1 MSTSAADQNA
11 ANLTY
16 KLAPP
21 QNTDPRKDR
30 VMDLDKASKEIQRL
44 MLPHLN
50 SQQSRRLE
58 KVLAHCLFDESD
70 PCSDGNA
77 LDSSSHLEMFLSAK
91 RLEGCSDRT
100 LAYYETTIQK
110 LLDHTSL
117 PACDLGTEQIRSYL
131 SEYQQRAGVS
141 RVTVDNVRRII
152 SSFYSWLEDE
162 DHIIKSPVRRIKK
175 VKAPQ
180 VVKETYSDEAI
191 EILCDSCASPRNLAL
206 IDLLRSTGMR
216 VGELVS
222 LDRNAVDIVNRECI
236 VHGKGNK
243 DRIVYFDAKTK
254 VHLENY
260 LMSRSDASDALF
272 VSCRAPHQRLQ
283 IGGVEALLRKLGR
296 ELNIGRV
303 HPHKFRR
310 TLATRAIDK
319 GMPIEQV
326 QVLLGHKKIDTTLRY
341 AMVDQRNVKASHRKY
356 LT

>member
-1 MSTSAADQNA
+1 
-11 ANLTY
+11 
-16 KLAPP
+16 
-21 QNTDPRKDR
+21 
-30 VMDLDKASKEIQRL
+30 MDLTKTAREITRL
-44 MLPHLN
+44 MLPYLTT
-50 SQQSRRLE
+50 QQNRQLK
-58 KVLAHCLFDESD
+58 KVLSHCLFDESQLAE
-70 PCSDGNA
+70 DGGDGESESF
-77 LDSSSHLEMFLSAK
+77 LDLFLSAK

-100 LAYYETTIQK
+100 ISYYETTINK
-110 LLDHTSL
+110 MLESFDT
-117 PACDLGTEQIRSYL
+117 PACDLGTEEIRSYL
-131 SEYQQRAGVS
+131 SDYQQKAGVS

-162 DHIIKSPVRRIKK
+162 DHIIKSPVRRIKR

-180 VVKETYSDEAI
+180 PIKETYSDEVV
-191 EILCDSCASPRNLAL
+191 EILCDNCGSPRNLVL

-222 LDRNAVDIVNRECI
+222 LDRSSIDTINRECI

-254 VHLENY
+254 VHIENY
-260 LMSRSDASDALF
+260 LSTRMDSSEALF
-272 VSCRAPHQRLQ
+272 VSSKAPHERLQ

-296 ELNIGRV
+296 ELDLGRV

-310 TLATRAIDK
+310 TLATKAIDK

-341 AMVDQRNVKASHRKY
+341 AMVDQRNVKASHRRY

>member
-1 MSTSAADQNA
+1 MNPKNA
-11 ANLTY
+11 A
-16 KLAPP
+16 
-21 QNTDPRKDR
+21 Q
-30 VMDLDKASKEIQRL
+30 EIARL
-44 MLPHLN
+44 MLPYLN
-50 SQQSRRLE
+50 TEQNRKLE
-58 KVLAHCLFDESD
+58 KVLAHCLFDESQLAGSEGGS
-70 PCSDGNA
+70 SDTLLA
-77 LDSSSHLEMFLSAK
+77 LFLSAK

-110 LLDHTSL
+110 MLETFDT
-117 PACDLGTEQIRSYL
+117 PACDLGTEEIRSYL
-131 SEYQQRAGVS
+131 SDYQLRGSVS

-180 VVKETYSDEAI
+180 TVKETYSDEDI
-191 EILCDSCASPRNLAL
+191 ETLCDNCKTARDLAL

-216 VGELVS
+216 GGELVS
-222 LDRNAVDIVNRECI
+222 LDRSSVDTVNRECV

-254 VHLENY
+254 VHIENY
-260 LMSRSDASDALF
+260 LSTRIDNSEALF
-272 VSCRAPHQRLQ
+272 VSCRAPYERLE
-283 IGGVEALLRKLGR
+283 IGGIEALLRKLGR
-296 ELNIGRV
+296 DLNLGRV

-310 TLATRAIDK
+310 TLATKAIDK

-341 AMVDQRNVKASHRKY
+341 AMVDQRNVKASHRRY

>member
-1 MSTSAADQNA
+1 MASF
-11 ANLTY
+11 
-16 KLAPP
+16 LACKAISH
-21 QNTDPRKDR
+21 QFVGQEKELL
-30 VMDLDKASKEIQRL
+30 MDLEKAAREIVRL

-50 SQQSRRLE
+50 VKQNRQLE
-58 KVLAHCLFDESD
+58 KVLSYCLFDEERLHLNEPVLNND
-70 PCSDGNA
+70 KY
-77 LDSSSHLEMFLSAK
+77 LEMFLSAK
-91 RLEGCSDRT
+91 RLEGCSERT
-100 LAYYETTIQK
+100 LSYYETTISK
-110 LLDHTSL
+110 LLRSAST
-117 PACDLGTEQIRSYL
+117 PACDLGTEQIRTYL
-131 SEYQQRAGVS
+131 SEYQQKTSVS
-141 RVTVDNVRRII
+141 QVTVDNVRRIV

-162 DHIIKSPVRRIKK
+162 DHIIKSPVRRIKR

-180 VVKETYSDEAI
+180 TVKEVYSDEVV
-191 EILCDSCASPRNLAL
+191 EILCDNSGSPRNLAL

-222 LDRNAVDIVNRECI
+222 LNRDSVDVVNRECV

-254 VHLENY
+254 VHLERY
-260 LMSRSDASDALF
+260 LMTRTDSSEALF
-272 VSCRAPHQRLQ
+272 VSCRAPYKRLQ
-283 IGGVEALLRKLGR
+283 ISGVEALLRKLGR
-296 ELNIGRV
+296 KLNVGRV

>member
-1 MSTSAADQNA
+1 
-11 ANLTY
+11 
-16 KLAPP
+16 
-21 QNTDPRKDR
+21 
-30 VMDLDKASKEIQRL
+30 MDLEKVASNITRL

-50 SQQSRRLE
+50 AAQSRQLE
-58 KVLAHCLFDESD
+58 KVLSHCLFDES
-70 PCSDGNA
+70 A
-77 LDSSSHLEMFLSAK
+77 LADNSVELNDSYLDRFLSAK
-91 RLEGCSDRT
+91 RLEGCSERT
-100 LAYYETTIQK
+100 IAYYETTIRK
-110 LLDHTSL
+110 LLEATNE

-131 SEYQQRAGVS
+131 ADYQRRGNVS
-141 RVTVDNVRRII
+141 RTTVDNVRRII

-175 VKAPQ
+175 VKSPQ
-180 VVKETYSDEAI
+180 TIKETYSDEVI
-191 EILCDSCASPRNLAL
+191 EILRDGSGSLRDLAL

-216 VGELVS
+216 VGELVT
-222 LDRNAVDIVNRECI
+222 LNKDAVDIINRECV
-236 VHGKGNK
+236 VHGKGDK
-243 DRIVYFDAKTK
+243 DRVVYFDATTK

-260 LMSRSDASDALF
+260 LASRDDDSEALF
-272 VSCRAPHQRLQ
+272 VSCRAPHNRLQ
-283 IGGVEALLRKLGR
+283 IGGVEAMLRKLGR
-296 ELNIGRV
+296 ALGVGRV

>member
-1 MSTSAADQNA
+1 
-11 ANLTY
+11 
-16 KLAPP
+16 
-21 QNTDPRKDR
+21 
-30 VMDLDKASKEIQRL
+30 MDLEKAASDIARL

-50 SQQSRRLE
+50 AAQNRQLE
-58 KVLAHCLFDESD
+58 RVLSHCLFDES
-70 PCSDGNA
+70 A
-77 LDSSSHLEMFLSAK
+77 LASGSVEQNDSYLARFLSAK
-91 RLEGCSDRT
+91 RLEGCSERT
-100 LAYYETTIQK
+100 ISYYESTIRK
-110 LLDHTSL
+110 LLESMNESV
-117 PACDLGTEQIRSYL
+117 CDLGTEQIRSYL
-131 SEYQQRAGVS
+131 ADYQKHGNVNRT
-141 RVTVDNVRRII
+141 TVDNVRRII

-175 VKAPQ
+175 VKSPQ
-180 VVKETYSDEAI
+180 TIKETYSDEAI
-191 EILCDSCASPRNLAL
+191 EILRDGSGSLRNLAL

-216 VGELVS
+216 VGELVT
-222 LDRNAVDIVNRECI
+222 LDKDAVDTINRECV
-236 VHGKGNK
+236 VHGKGDK

-260 LMSRSDASDALF
+260 LASRNDDSEALF
-272 VSCRAPHQRLQ
+272 VSCRAPHGRLQ
-283 IGGVEALLRKLGR
+283 IGGVEAMLRKLGR
-296 ELNIGRV
+296 TLGVGRV

>member
-1 MSTSAADQNA
+1 
-11 ANLTY
+11 
-16 KLAPP
+16 
-21 QNTDPRKDR
+21 
-30 VMDLDKASKEIQRL
+30 MDLEKAASDIARL

-50 SQQSRRLE
+50 AAQNRHLE
-58 KVLAHCLFDESD
+58 RVLSHCLFDES
-70 PCSDGNA
+70 A
-77 LDSSSHLEMFLSAK
+77 LASGSVEQNDSYLDRFLSAK
-91 RLEGCSDRT
+91 RLEGCSERT
-100 LAYYETTIQK
+100 ISYYESTIRK
-110 LLDHTSL
+110 LLESMNES
-117 PACDLGTEQIRSYL
+117 ACDLGTEQIRSYL
-131 SEYQQRAGVS
+131 ADYQRHGNVS
-141 RVTVDNVRRII
+141 RTTVDNVRRII

-175 VKAPQ
+175 VKSPQ
-180 VVKETYSDEAI
+180 TIKETYSDEVI
-191 EILCDSCASPRNLAL
+191 EILRDGSGSLRNLAL

-216 VGELVS
+216 VGELVT
-222 LDRNAVDIVNRECI
+222 LDKDAVDTINRECV
-236 VHGKGNK
+236 VHGKGGK

-260 LMSRSDASDALF
+260 LASRDDDSEALF
-272 VSCRAPHQRLQ
+272 VSCRAPHGRLQ
-283 IGGVEALLRKLGR
+283 IGGVEAMLRKLGR
-296 ELNIGRV
+296 VLGVGRV

>member
-1 MSTSAADQNA
+1 M
-11 ANLTY
+11 NLE
-16 KLAPP
+16 KVA
-21 QNTDPRKDR
+21 Q
-30 VMDLDKASKEIQRL
+30 EIARL
-44 MLPHLN
+44 MLPHLSARQN
-50 SQQSRRLE
+50 RQLD
-58 KVLAHCLFDESD
+58 KVLSHCLFDESQLAEDED
-70 PCSDGNA
+70 PGNNDTF
-77 LDSSSHLEMFLSAK
+77 LRLFLSAK

-110 LLDHTSL
+110 LLDSFDT
-117 PACDLGTEQIRSYL
+117 PACNLETEQIRSYL
-131 SEYQQRAGVS
+131 SNYQQRDGVS

-175 VKAPQ
+175 VRAPQ
-180 VVKETYSDEAI
+180 AVKETYSDEVV
-191 EILCDSCASPRNLAL
+191 EILCDNCGSPRNLAL

-222 LDRNAVDIVNRECI
+222 LDRGSIDAVNRECV

-254 VHLENY
+254 VHIENY
-260 LMSRSDASDALF
+260 LSTRTDNSKALF
-272 VSCRAPHQRLQ
+272 VSCRAPHERLQ

-296 ELNIGRV
+296 NLDVGRV

-341 AMVDQRNVKASHRKY
+341 AMVDQRNVKASHRRY

>member
-1 MSTSAADQNA
+1 M
-11 ANLTY
+11 NLE
-16 KLAPP
+16 
-21 QNTDPRKDR
+21 
-30 VMDLDKASKEIQRL
+30 KASNDIARL

-50 SQQSRRLE
+50 AAQNRQLR
-58 KVLAHCLFDESD
+58 KVLSHCLFDES
-70 PCSDGNA
+70 A
-77 LDSSSHLEMFLSAK
+77 LTTTPIEQNDSYLNRFLSAK
-91 RLEGCSDRT
+91 RLEGCSERT
-100 LAYYETTIQK
+100 ISYYESTIRK
-110 LLDHTSL
+110 LLEAVNE
-117 PACDLGTEQIRSYL
+117 PACDLETEQIRSYL
-131 SEYQQRAGVS
+131 SDYQRHGNVS
-141 RVTVDNVRRII
+141 RTTVDNVRRII

-180 VVKETYSDEAI
+180 TIRETYSDEVI
-191 EILCDSCASPRNLAL
+191 EILSDGSSSLRDLAL

-216 VGELVS
+216 VGELVT
-222 LDRNAVDIVNRECI
+222 LDRNAVDTINRECV
-236 VHGKGNK
+236 VHGKGDK
-243 DRIVYFDAKTK
+243 YRIVYFDAKAK

-260 LMSRSDASDALF
+260 LASRDDNSDALF
-272 VSCRAPHQRLQ
+272 VSHRAPHARLQ
-283 IGGVEALLRKLGR
+283 IGDVEAMLRKLGR
-296 ELNIGRV
+296 TLGVGSV

>member
-1 MSTSAADQNA
+1 
-11 ANLTY
+11 
-16 KLAPP
+16 
-21 QNTDPRKDR
+21 
-30 VMDLDKASKEIQRL
+30 MDLEKVASNITRL

-50 SQQSRRLE
+50 AAQNRQLE
-58 KVLAHCLFDESD
+58 KVLSHCLFDES
-70 PCSDGNA
+70 A
-77 LDSSSHLEMFLSAK
+77 LADNFVELNDSYLDRFLSAK
-91 RLEGCSDRT
+91 RLEGCSERT
-100 LAYYETTIQK
+100 IAYYETTIRK
-110 LLDHTSL
+110 LLEATNE

-131 SEYQQRAGVS
+131 ADYQRRGNVS
-141 RVTVDNVRRII
+141 RTTVDNVRRII

-175 VKAPQ
+175 VKSPQ
-180 VVKETYSDEAI
+180 TIKETYSDEVI
-191 EILCDSCASPRNLAL
+191 EILRDGSGSLRDLAL

-216 VGELVS
+216 VGELVT
-222 LDRNAVDIVNRECI
+222 LNKDAVDIINRECV
-236 VHGKGNK
+236 VHGKGDK
-243 DRIVYFDAKTK
+243 DRVVYFDAKTK

-260 LMSRSDASDALF
+260 LTSRDDDSEALF
-272 VSCRAPHQRLQ
+272 VSCRAPHNRLQ
-283 IGGVEALLRKLGR
+283 IGGVEAMLRKLGR
-296 ELNIGRV
+296 ALGVGRV

>member
-1 MSTSAADQNA
+1 MNLEKAA
-11 ANLTY
+11 
-16 KLAPP
+16 
-21 QNTDPRKDR
+21 KDI
-30 VMDLDKASKEIQRL
+30 ARL

-50 SQQSRRLE
+50 AAQNRQLE
-58 KVLAHCLFDESD
+58 MVLSHCLFDESALAND
-70 PCSDGNA
+70 PVEQNDSY
-77 LDSSSHLEMFLSAK
+77 LDRFLSAK
-91 RLEGCSDRT
+91 RLEGCSERT
-100 LAYYETTIQK
+100 ISYYESTIRK
-110 LLDHTSL
+110 LLEATDE
-117 PACDLGTEQIRSYL
+117 PACDLGTEQIRTYL
-131 SEYQQRAGVS
+131 SDYQKHGNVS
-141 RVTVDNVRRII
+141 RTTVDNVRRII

-162 DHIIKSPVRRIKK
+162 DHIIKSPVRRIKR
-175 VKAPQ
+175 VKSPQ
-180 VVKETYSDEAI
+180 TIKETYSDEVI
-191 EILCDSCASPRNLAL
+191 EILRDGSGSLRDLAL

-216 VGELVS
+216 VGELVT
-222 LDRNAVDIVNRECI
+222 LDKDAVDVINRECV

-260 LMSRSDASDALF
+260 LASRSDDSEALF
-272 VSCRAPHQRLQ
+272 VSFRAPHDRLQ
-283 IGGVEALLRKLGR
+283 IGGVEAMLRKLGR
-296 ELNIGRV
+296 TLGVGRV